1 MTVARGTLALM
12 GSGELTAT
20 MVQVH
25 KDLLSSLDPSPQ
37 AVFLDTPAGF
47 ELNVDQISERVVEYF
62 RRRVLRRLTVVSFKS
77 REIASTYEGKKALH
91 TLAEANYILIGPG
104 SPTYA
109 LRQWHGTP
117 VPEIMLERIRAGG
130 CLVAASAAALT
141 VGRSTVP
148 VYEIYKVG
156 VDPFWAE
163 GMNILGRLGLPLVV
177 VPHWNNAE
185 GGTFDTRFCFM
196 GEPRF
201 RKLEALLP
209 DDVGILGLDEHT
221 ACILDFRR
229 DEAEVRGIGVVTLRK
244 NGSETSF
251 KKGDRFP
258 LRVLR
263 EGGRVDYVASP
274 NRVETPTPAD
284 DDLVDES
291 ESLWKRI
298 HEIERAFQRGLGK
311 RDPAETTNAL
321 LELDRSVW
329 KAQQDLE
336 ASEVVSQARE
346 VFRDLV
352 VQFGMMLEVS
362 PLDRRECLAPLVEKL
377 LERRAG
383 LRGAKH
389 WQEADFIREALH
401 EGGVLIEDTPSGSR
415 WQLAESHAGGER
427 GPES

>member
-1 MTVARGTLALM
+1 M

-77 REIASTYEGKKALH
+77 REVASTYEGKKALH
-91 TLAEANYILIGPG
+91 TLAEADYVLIGPG

-109 LRQWHGTP
+109 LRQWQGTP

-163 GMNILGRLGLPLVV
+163 GMDLLGQLGLPLVV

-221 ACILDFRR
+221 ACILDFRS
-229 DEAEVRGIGVVTLRK
+229 DEAEIRGIGVVTLRRD
-244 NGSETSF
+244 GLETSF

-263 EGGRVDYVASP
+263 EGGRVFDEASP

-284 DDLVDES
+284 EDRVDES
-291 ESLWKRI
+291 ESFWERI

-352 VQFGMMLEVS
+352 VQFGMMLKVS
-362 PLDRRECLAPLVEKL
+362 PLDRRECLAPLVDKL
-377 LERRAG
+377 LERRTI
-383 LRGAKH
+383 LREAKR
-389 WQEADFIREALH
+389 WEEADFIREALH
-401 EGGVLIEDTPSGSR
+401 EGGVLIEDTPRGSR
-415 WQLAESHAGGER
+415 WQLAGSHAGGER

>member
-1 MTVARGTLALM
+1 
-12 GSGELTAT
+12 
-20 MVQVH
+20 
-25 KDLLSSLDPSPQ
+25 
-37 AVFLDTPAGF
+37 VFLDTPAGF
-47 ELNVDQISERVVEYF
+47 ELNVDQISQRVVEYF

-77 REIASTYEGKKALH
+77 REIASTYDGRKALQ
-91 TLAEANYILIGPG
+91 TLAQADYILIGPG

-109 LRQWHGTP
+109 LRQWSDTP

-141 VGRSTVP
+141 VGRLTVP

-156 VDPFWAE
+156 IDPFWAE
-163 GMNILGRLGLPLVV
+163 GMDVLGQLGFPLVV

-201 RKLEALLP
+201 RRLEALLP

-221 ACILDFRR
+221 ACILDFERE
-229 DEAEVRGIGVVTLRK
+229 EAEVRGIGLVTLRK

-251 KKGDRFP
+251 RKGDRFP

-263 EGGRVDYVASP
+263 EGGRAVDVASP
-274 NRVETPTPAD
+274 NRVETPSPARD
-284 DDLVDES
+284 DRVDEH

-298 HEIERAFQRGLGK
+298 HEIERAFQGGLAK
-311 RDPAETTNAL
+311 RDPNETTNAL

-377 LERRAG
+377 LERRAV
-383 LRGAKH
+383 LREAKR
-389 WQEADFIREALH
+389 WEEADFIREALH
-401 EGGVLIEDTPSGSR
+401 EGGVLIEDAPAGSR
-415 WQLAESHAGGER
+415 WYLDESHAEGER